1 MFRKQN
7 SEKSIHNK
15 KQTGIKAQTMS
26 VGKTTEGFNC
36 GGVCKLLNVS
46 LEVWMQVF
54 ESWRTGGEEVK
65 ERTNWF
71 SSTVMGCTSHSRV
84 VTLQPYYIFHVR
96 AKCTHFAKEIKY
108 LCLCKKCSII
118 FGYFLWFSLP
128 HYQVCALKMNKK
140 CAAGCE
146 WVIKWVL

>member
-65 ERTNWF
+65 GRTNWF
-71 SSTVMGCTSHSRV
+71 SSTVMGCTSNSSG
-84 VTLQPYYIFHVR
+84 HV
-96 AKCTHFAKEIKY
+96 ATVLHIACSCKMCTHFLQKRLNICVFAKEPKY
-108 LCLCKKCSII
+108 IWLLS
-118 FGYFLWFSLP
+118 LVFSLLLP
-128 HYQVCALKMNKK
+128 GTCPQEKYKRCAP
-140 CAAGCE
+140 AATG
-146 WVIKWVL
+146 